1 MKRLLF
7 FFLLVL
13 GCISVSAYAEPDL
26 RVGMMPAVNSIPL
39 IVAESEGFF
48 AAEGVSVELEMFH
61 NQLYRET
68 ALQTGRIDGSISDL
82 INAINASIGGFAVRV
97 TTVTDGLFALVAA
110 PRAAVKTVNDWN
122 ASSTRSVS
130 VGLLTDSIIFYSLE
144 RLLERLGADVGKIS
158 PVTTLQV
165 PTRMEMVVAGRL
177 DAAVLPEPMTRVAVS
192 RGAHVIADTS
202 VLTETPGVLLFTPR
216 ALAEKADA
224 IRAFHRAYNR
234 AVDAINA
241 DPDRYRDVIVA
252 RAEFPAIVRDAMII
266 PRFQRTRLPTRAE
279 YDDVAAWMTEK
290 GLIRQA
296 PPYGSIVFETEPW

>member
-13 GCISVSAYAEPDL
+13 GCISVSAYAEPVL

-48 AAEGVSVELEMFH
+48 TAEGVSVELEMFH
-61 NQLYRET
+61 NQLYREA
-68 ALQTGRIDGSISDL
+68 ALQTGRIDGTVSDL
-82 INAINASIGGFAVRV
+82 INTINASIGGFAVRV

-110 PRAAVKTVNDWN
+110 PRATVRTIGDWN

-144 RLLERLGADVGKIS
+144 RLLERLGADVRKIS

-165 PTRMEMVVAGRL
+165 PTRMEMVVAGRI
-177 DAAVLPEPMTRVAVS
+177 DAAVLPEPMTQVALS
-192 RGAHVIADTS
+192 RGAHLIADTS
-202 VLTETPGVLLFTPR
+202 VLAETPGVLVFTPR

-224 IRAFHRAYNR
+224 IGSFHRAYNR

-241 DPDRYRDVIVA
+241 DPDRFRDVIVA
-252 RAEFPAIVRDAMII
+252 RAGFPTIVRDTMTI

-279 YDDVAAWMTEK
+279 YDDVVAWMAGK
-290 GLIRQA
+290 GLIRNA
-296 PPYGSIVFETEPW
+296 PPFGSIVAEPTPW